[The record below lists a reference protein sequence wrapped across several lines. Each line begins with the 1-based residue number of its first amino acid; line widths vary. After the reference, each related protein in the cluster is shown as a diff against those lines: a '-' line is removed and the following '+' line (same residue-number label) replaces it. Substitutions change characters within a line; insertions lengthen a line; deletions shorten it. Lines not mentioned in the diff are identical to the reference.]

1 MILSGCAS
9 APPSQVAV
17 LTVNGCP
24 RLTPCRFP
32 VANPQTNGELNNLLD
47 ETEAALATCADQVD
61 TIIACQTKSNTT
73 VAGIQATS
81 PALPT
86 EKRSIPGESRW
97 TDIPE

>member
-1 MILSGCAS
+1 MILSGCVS

-32 VANPQTNGELNNLLD
+32 AASPQTNGELNSLLD

-61 TIIACQTKSNTT
+61 AIIACQAKSNAMPGVT
-73 VAGIQATS
+73 VASGYQPGTAATQ
-81 PALPT
+81 
-86 EKRSIPGESRW
+86 
-97 TDIPE
+97 

>member
-32 VANPQTNGELNNLLD
+32 PATPQTNGELNTQLD

-61 TIIACQTKSNTT
+61 AIIECQAKSNAADDSATLHT
-73 VAGIQATS
+73 VQWAQA
-81 PALPT
+81 PK
-86 EKRSIPGESRW
+86 EQ
-97 TDIPE
+97 

>member
-1 MILSGCAS
+1 MILSGCVS

-32 VANPQTNGELNNLLD
+32 AASPQTNGELNSLLD

-61 TIIACQTKSNTT
+61 AIIACQAKSDATPSAT
-73 VAGIQATS
+73 VASGNQSGTRDTVAATQ
-81 PALPT
+81 
-86 EKRSIPGESRW
+86 
-97 TDIPE
+97 

>member
-32 VANPQTNGELNNLLD
+32 AASPQTNGELNSLLD

-61 TIIACQTKSNTT
+61 VIIACQAKSAATPDAT
-73 VAGIQATS
+73 VVSGSQPGNRDSTRVGT
-81 PALPT
+81 PAPQ
-86 EKRSIPGESRW
+86 
-97 TDIPE
+97 

>member
-1 MILSGCAS
+1 MLSGCAS

-32 VANPQTNGELNNLLD
+32 AASPQTNGELNSLLD

-61 TIIACQTKSNTT
+61 AIIACQAKND
-73 VAGIQATS
+73 AT
-81 PALPT
+81 
-86 EKRSIPGESRW
+86 PGATIVSGNQPGNRDAAAA
-97 TDIPE
+97 TQ

>member
-32 VANPQTNGELNNLLD
+32 PANPQTNGELNALLD

-61 TIIACQTKSNTT
+61 AIIEC
-73 VAGIQATS
+73 QATS
-81 PALPT
+81 NVANGSTTLPAAQVAQARKEP
-86 EKRSIPGESRW
+86 
-97 TDIPE
+97 